1 MLPKTKSKPKHT
13 LSDLTA
19 LVYGPSKIGKSTWCS
34 KADDALFLA
43 TEPGLN
49 ALEVFQT
56 PITCWDDLLQA
67 CAEIAEGK
75 HEFKTIVVD
84 TVDNAYKM
92 CSDYVCKKFKIEHE
106 SDLGYGKGLRADQQR
121 VPARHQQARLP
132 ALWADPDLP
141 LPGTGHR
148 DPDRQTHPHR
158 ADAARKG
165 AEAGHR
171 SGGPDP
177 VLRPGH
183 ENRRGRQAGL
193 AARDAHQA
201 QSQLRRR

>member
-67 CAEIAEGK
+67 CAEIAELVWLDPTCPD
-75 HEFKTIVVD
+75 HLRIAPLSAT
-84 TVDNAYKM
+84 
-92 CSDYVCKKFKIEHE
+92 KI
-106 SDLGYGKGLRADQQR
+106 
-121 VPARHQQARLP
+121 LP
-132 ALWADPDLP
+132 AFIAW
-141 LPGTGHR
+141 
-148 DPDRQTHPHR
+148 R
-158 ADAARKG
+158 AGQR
-165 AEAGHR
+165 
-171 SGGPDP
+171 
-177 VLRPGH
+177 
-183 ENRRGRQAGL
+183 L
-193 AARDAHQA
+193 AAA
-201 QSQLRRR
+201 S

>member
-106 SDLGYGKGLRADQQR
+106 SDLGYGKGYALINNEFQR
-121 VPARHQQARLP
+121 VINKLAFLP
-132 ALWADPDLP
+132 YGLILISHSQERDIETRTGKHTRIVPTLP
-141 LPGTGHR
+141 EK
-148 DPDRQTHPHR
+148 
-158 ADAARKG
+158 ARKLVTG
-165 AEAGHR
+165 WWT
-171 SGGPDP
+171 
-177 VLRPGH
+177 
-183 ENRRGRQAGL
+183 
-193 AARDAHQA
+193 
-201 QSQLRRR
+201 